1 MYNNSIMKIDK
12 KTEKY
17 IEESAKMIEQG
28 RFKEMGFGKIHKG
41 RPPLTYE
48 ELHMVS
54 VKLPESVLKKIDKKS
69 KNRSEF
75 IREAVYKALA

>member
-1 MYNNSIMKIDK
+1 MKIDK

-17 IEESAKMIEQG
+17 IENSAKMIEEG
-28 RFKEMGFGKIHKG
+28 RIDEMGFGKVHQG

-54 VKLPESVLKKIDKKS
+54 VKLPVSVLKKIDKMS

-75 IREAVYKALA
+75 IREAIYKALV

>member
-1 MYNNSIMKIDK
+1 MKKEIKISKEELKHYEDSGKMMEEGSI
-12 KTEKY
+12 
-17 IEESAKMIEQG
+17 S
-28 RFKEMGFGKIHKG
+28 EMGFGKIHKG

>member
-1 MYNNSIMKIDK
+1 MKKEINISK
-12 KTEKY
+12 EELKHY
-17 IEESAKMIEQG
+17 EESAKMIEEG
-28 RFKEMGFGKIHKG
+28 RLNEMGFGKVHKG

>member
-1 MYNNSIMKIDK
+1 MKIDK

-17 IEESAKMIEQG
+17 IEKSAKMIEEG
-28 RFKEMGFGKIHKG
+28 RFNEMDFGKVHQG

-54 VKLPESVLKKIDKKS
+54 VKLPISILKKIDKKS

-75 IREAVYKALA
+75 IREAIYKALA

>member
-1 MYNNSIMKIDK
+1 MKIDK

-17 IEESAKMIEQG
+17 IEESAKMIEEG
-28 RFKEMGFGKIHKG
+28 RIDEMGFGKVHQG

-54 VKLPESVLKKIDKKS
+54 VKLPISVLKKIDKKS
-69 KNRSEF
+69 NNRSEF
-75 IREAVYKALA
+75 IREAIYKALA